1 MPFIARLKLQL
12 KEYFY
17 LQDDYHPVTN
27 VEAWR
32 ISSLRIILVSVLLLC
47 AVFVVQS
54 AWQSML
60 EQIDYIVPIALSFYI
75 ALALLLV
82 MSKRYYYVS
91 AIGLLVLIV
100 LAGISFNITQPNQ
113 ILSMLGPI
121 VMYSTPFVAFILL
134 GWKAGLICICINLLP
149 LYILI
154 NEISLTDYLPP
165 IPVLN
170 NANYYLHTILFV
182 FFNLCIPFAI
192 ARASIAAK
200 RGNQFNIERNQI
212 LSNQTQL
219 YHALFV
225 NAQTAKILIDR
236 QRNIIEANQ
245 AAQSLLLTSLPKQ
258 FIGLGIERVFPE
270 FIEGINELVVNR
282 TLGARMKVFK
292 LSIDS
297 LNDEQHT
304 ILTIE
309 DVSAK
314 ALLHKTLAVQTQAR
328 QRLKLY
334 DESIGLPNRQ
344 WLENKLAQHSPQF
357 GGVIALCAIRVT
369 NAHFIEQKFGFL
381 YLPKALKK
389 LAETLSDHLGER
401 SLIAVLDK
409 YSLGLIVPIID
420 QANTKNTMQHV
431 LSSLPSSLKINEHCI
446 HLDCKAG
453 IAIASHQL
461 PEDPSQLINNALHA
475 VTVSES
481 AINYY
486 ETGSQQRFIE
496 HQEISILL
504 NEALSN
510 NELHVEYQPKVR
522 GDGTLIGMEA
532 LLRWDSPVIGRVS
545 PGVFIPI
552 AEQSGLVL
560 KLTHWLVNH
569 VCRQLKTWQNDGLNV
584 VPIAINISGP
594 DLDQKDF
601 KKHLINSVVEH
612 DIKPYL
618 IELEL
623 TESAKT
629 HNIPEAIAAVS
640 YLASFGFCIT
650 LDDFGVGYSG
660 LSKLTKFPVQRVK
673 IDRQFVANIH
683 NNEKNAQVVEA
694 IIAMCKVFKID
705 VLAEG
710 VEDLKEV
717 DCLLAMGCSSFQ
729 GFVFA
734 RPMLKEHIAELMN
747 IESASNVKLPLT
759 KRSAIITND

>member
-357 GGVIALCAIRVT
+357 GGVISLCAIRVT

-409 YSLGLIVPIID
+409 YSLGLIVPILD

-481 AINYY
+481 PINYY

-532 LLRWDSPVIGRVS
+532 LLRWNSPVIGRVS

>member
-1 MPFIARLKLQL
+1 
-12 KEYFY
+12 
-17 LQDDYHPVTN
+17 
-27 VEAWR
+27 
-32 ISSLRIILVSVLLLC
+32 
-47 AVFVVQS
+47 
-54 AWQSML
+54 
-60 EQIDYIVPIALSFYI
+60 
-75 ALALLLV
+75 
-82 MSKRYYYVS
+82 
-91 AIGLLVLIV
+91 
-100 LAGISFNITQPNQ
+100 
-113 ILSMLGPI
+113 MLGPI

-357 GGVIALCAIRVT
+357 GGVISLCAIRVT

-409 YSLGLIVPIID
+409 YSLGLIVPILD

-481 AINYY
+481 PINYY

-532 LLRWDSPVIGRVS
+532 LLRWNSPVIGRVS

>member
-60 EQIDYIVPIALSFYI
+60 EKIDYIVPIALSFYI

-357 GGVIALCAIRVT
+357 GGVISLCAIRVT

-409 YSLGLIVPIID
+409 YSLGLIVPILD

-481 AINYY
+481 PINYY

-532 LLRWDSPVIGRVS
+532 LLRWNSPVIGRVS